1 MPMQDWRPTNAMENL
16 TGNWVYYACTAV
28 NAFANIHFSRHVD
41 NGADDHMATNDGA
54 YYYYGVTGTF
64 NQAARQAD
72 QSIRQAL
79 YDAWQDYFNVR

>member
-16 TGNWVYYACTAV
+16 TGNWVYYVCTAV

-41 NGADDHMATNDGA
+41 NSAEDHMATNDGA

-64 NQAARQAD
+64 NQAAQHAD

-79 YDAWQDYFNVR
+79 YDAWQDYFKVQ